1 MSEVSP
7 DNVKIENSE
16 IKRNNALVIPLII
29 IFCLMVI
36 MVVYT
41 SQNVRRVT
49 VNNIHEVGYD
59 KISSV
64 SAKIENY
71 LDTTKGMLW
80 VTAETVD
87 QMTQGNVPNDIIQQY
102 LVEQTNAQLET
113 FNFDYTGIYGYIGG
127 EYLDGLNWVPD
138 DDYVPTERDWY
149 RQAVS
154 AGGDTI
160 IVPPYVDAQ
169 TGQVVITITRMLS
182 NGEDVVAVDL
192 TMEYIQELSTSLNVR
207 DKGYGFIFD
216 SDGLIIAHEDESF
229 KGLNV
234 SDIDGMADLME
245 QAVSTGDGYFEMN
258 IDGKPNTVFVQKVM
272 GQPGAVQ

>member
-87 QMTQGNVPNDIIQQY
+87 QILYTIAPVPKLTVTRNTHSINYLTGND
-102 LVEQTNAQLET
+102 L
-113 FNFDYTGIYGYIGG
+113 GYIRKSGKNS
-127 EYLDGLNWVPD
+127 L
-138 DDYVPTERDWY
+138 
-149 RQAVS
+149 AV
-154 AGGDTI
+154 
-160 IVPPYVDAQ
+160 
-169 TGQVVITITRMLS
+169 
-182 NGEDVVAVDL
+182 
-192 TMEYIQELSTSLNVR
+192 
-207 DKGYGFIFD
+207 
-216 SDGLIIAHEDESF
+216 LIAESF
-229 KGLNV
+229 IYIVLLVKLG
-234 SDIDGMADLME
+234 IDLI
-245 QAVSTGDGYFEMN
+245 VLS
-258 IDGKPNTVFVQKVM
+258 
-272 GQPGAVQ
+272 